1 LKLLN
6 KISLKNK
13 NWILSLLFFPLIYL
27 SGWLI
32 ISFFIFLF
40 PRLQEEKS
48 LLGTII
54 SLFLFLIFLPKWS
67 KKFWSKTLSQS
78 IGNIELRPSILIL
91 SLLEISKAAIT
102 LFILSCVMIFFG
114 YAELVFQ
121 IKSSIIL
128 ESLFL
133 GIIVGFAEELIF
145 RVWLF
150 EELSL
155 FFNNKIANLLQAI
168 IYAFIHLRSNFE
180 ILSNLQLF
188 IGLFLLGLYLNDWRN
203 RKVPSIIFSIG
214 FHSALVAFW
223 FLIHNSFLDIQ
234 QNIPKIIFG
243 PGDGS
248 DINPIGG
255 IFGILLLLFL
265 NFLNNSYF
273 ARYFLER
280 KANIDS

>member
-1 LKLLN
+1 MKLLN
-6 KISLKNK
+6 KISLENNK
-13 NWILSLLFFPLIYL
+13 LILSLLFFPLIYL

-40 PRLQEEKS
+40 PQLKEEKS
-48 LLGTII
+48 LIGTII
-54 SLFLFLIFLPKWS
+54 SLFIFLIFLPKWS
-67 KKFWSKTLSQS
+67 KNFWSKTLSQS
-78 IGNIELRPSILIL
+78 IGNVVFRKSVLLA
-91 SLLEISKAAIT
+91 SLLEISKATIT
-102 LFILSCVMIFFG
+102 LCLLSCLMIFLG
-114 YAELVFQ
+114 YAELDFQ
-121 IKSSIIL
+121 IKSSIIF

-155 FFNNKIANLLQAI
+155 FFNNTIANFLQAI
-168 IYAFIHLRSNFE
+168 IYAFVHLRSNFE
-180 ILSNLQLF
+180 ISSNLQLF
-188 IGLFLLGLYLNDWRN
+188 SGLFFLGLYLNDWRN
-203 RKVPSIIFSIG
+203 KKVPSILFPIC

-255 IFGILLLLFL
+255 VFGILLLLFL
-265 NFLNNSYF
+265 NFLSNSHFEKYF
-273 ARYFLER
+273 SKR
-280 KANIDS
+280 KRNY